1 MTNRSKGIILS
12 YLTVVVKNLSLLLY
26 TQILLKFLG
35 KSEYGLYQIA
45 NSVISNLTLLNLGF
59 SFAYIKFYTGFLVK
73 KDTKRI
79 QKLNGTYL
87 LFFTVISLLAGVI
100 GGILAHNSPYFLPS
114 SIEEQIKLKNLMLF
128 MILNVV
134 LTFLSATFESN
145 ILANERFIFQQIRQ
159 MFQSACL
166 PLLTVPVLYFFHTNI
181 VTIVMI
187 QTLITLVS
195 LLCNVLF
202 CIRKLQMR
210 ITFRQLEFSFMKKI
224 GIFSFFIF
232 LNQLFNQINDSAPV
246 FTLGML
252 ANTRQV
258 AVYSI
263 VNQLKALFLTFSQV
277 LTTIFIPKIN
287 RLVHQSNDNRELTH
301 LMIKIGQYQLLILG
315 LFLGGFILLGKMFL
329 FLWLGKGF
337 DEAYYLLISIVI
349 PLLIPLSQN
358 IAIEIQQARNQ
369 HFFRSIVLTIFSF
382 LNLAITVVC
391 VKQVGIKGAT
401 IGYIFS
407 LIVGYGG
414 VMNWYYHK
422 KMNLNMMLFWKKMLP
437 AIIPS
442 ILAVF
447 ISKQLLTIFSINNI
461 PTFLFMGIVYC
472 SVYGYG
478 VFLFMPHVFQQSLRL
493 LIKKERGI
501 SDEK

>member
-1 MTNRSKGIILS
+1 MSNRSKGIILS
-12 YLTVVVKNLSLLLY
+12 YLTVIVKNLSLLLY
-26 TQILLKFLG
+26 TQILLRFLG

-59 SFAYIKFYTGFLVK
+59 SFAYIKFYTGFAVK
-73 KDTKRI
+73 NEEKRI

-87 LFFTVISLLAGVI
+87 LFFTIISLLAGVI
-100 GGILAHNSPYFLPS
+100 GGILVHNSPYFLSSS
-114 SIEEQIKLKNLMLF
+114 SIEEQTKLKNLMLF

-145 ILANERFIFQQIRQ
+145 ILANERFVFQQIRQ

-166 PLLTVPVLYFFHTNI
+166 PLITVPVLYFFHTDI
-181 VTIVMI
+181 VTIVII
-187 QTLITLVS
+187 QTMITLVS
-195 LLCNVLF
+195 LLCNVFF
-202 CIRKLQMR
+202 CIQKLRMR
-210 ITFRQLEFSFMKKI
+210 ITFRQLEFSFMKEI

-246 FTLGML
+246 L

-277 LTTIFIPKIN
+277 LTTIFIPKVN
-287 RLVHQSNDNRELTH
+287 RLVHQSNDDRELTH
-301 LMIKIGQYQLLILG
+301 LMIKIGQYQLLVLG

-369 HFFRSIVLTIFSF
+369 HFFRSIMLTIFAC
-382 LNLAITVVC
+382 LNIVITIVC
-391 VKQVGIKGAT
+391 VKQAGINGAT

-407 LIVGYGG
+407 LIVGYGF

-422 KMNLNMMLFWKKMLP
+422 KMNLNMLLFWKKMLP

-447 ISKQLLTIFSINNI
+447 ISKLLLTIFPISNI
-461 PTFLFMGIVYC
+461 PIFLFMGIVYC
-472 SVYGYG
+472 SIYGCS
-478 VFLFMPHVFQQSLRL
+478 VFLLMPHVFQQFLGL
-493 LIKKERGI
+493 LTKKEKRHQQ
-501 SDEK
+501 

>member
-1 MTNRSKGIILS
+1 MSNRSKGIILS
-12 YLTVVVKNLSLLLY
+12 YLTVIVKNLSLLLY
-26 TQILLKFLG
+26 TQILLRFLG

-59 SFAYIKFYTGFLVK
+59 SFSYIKFYTGFVVK
-73 KDTKRI
+73 NEEKRI

-87 LFFTVISLLAGVI
+87 LFFTIISLLAGVI
-100 GGILAHNSPYFLPS
+100 GGILVHNSPYFLSSS
-114 SIEEQIKLKNLMLF
+114 SIEEQTKLKNLMLF

-145 ILANERFIFQQIRQ
+145 ILANERFVFQQIRQ

-166 PLLTVPVLYFFHTNI
+166 PLITVPVLYFFHTDI
-181 VTIVMI
+181 VTIVII
-187 QTLITLVS
+187 QTMITLVS
-195 LLCNVLF
+195 LLCNVFF
-202 CIRKLQMR
+202 CIQKLRMR
-210 ITFRQLEFSFMKKI
+210 ITFRQLEFSFMKEI

-246 FTLGML
+246 FTLGVL

-258 AVYSI
+258 AIYSI

-277 LTTIFIPKIN
+277 LTTIFIPKVN
-287 RLVHQSNDNRELTH
+287 RLVHQSNDDRELTH
-301 LMIKIGQYQLLILG
+301 LMIKIGQYQLLVLG

-369 HFFRSIVLTIFSF
+369 YFFRSIMLMIFACLNIVITI
-382 LNLAITVVC
+382 VC
-391 VKQVGIKGAT
+391 VKQAGINGAT

-407 LIVGYGG
+407 LIVGYGF

-422 KMNLNMMLFWKKMLP
+422 KMNLNMLLFWKKMLP

-447 ISKQLLTIFSINNI
+447 ISKLLLTIFPISNI
-461 PTFLFMGIVYC
+461 PIFLFMGIVYC
-472 SVYGYG
+472 SIYGCS
-478 VFLFMPHVFQQSLRL
+478 VFLLMPHVFQQFLGL
-493 LIKKERGI
+493 LTKKEKRHQQ
-501 SDEK
+501 